1 MLIKILKMKVIWPI
15 HEKMRLEMVIEM
27 QNGILNSQGCCFI
40 SNKPFEKRPGMI
52 IQNLE
57 MHID

>member
-1 MLIKILKMKVIWPI
+1 MLIEILEMKVIWPI
-15 HEKMRLEMVIEM
+15 DEKMRLEMVIEM
-27 QNGILNSQGCCFI
+27 QNGILNSQGYSFI

-57 MHID
+57 IYFD